1 MALDKTTIF
10 RYSDIR
16 REDGTRIKGINTDS
30 IEESNGD
37 MVIGS
42 HFGCM
47 VHLE

>member
-1 MALDKTTIF
+1 MGLDKTTIF
-10 RYSDIR
+10 RYSDIDA
-16 REDGTRIKGINTDS
+16 DGTRIKGINTDS